1 MFFFFNRKKVN
12 LSFIIKNKKWEKHIP
27 NIEKF
32 SDKVVAE
39 CFKVLHH
46 PIVRGMEVN
55 IMLTNDKEV
64 QQFNR
69 EYRGKDKPTNV
80 LSFETGDELLLGD
93 IVMSIDTLIRE
104 AKEQNITVKNHY
116 AHLLCHGILHL
127 LGFDHLTDD
136 DANEMEF
143 FEIKILRGLKI
154 ANPYEE

>member
-12 LSFIIKNKKWEKHIP
+12 LSFIIKNKKWKKYIP

-136 DANEMEF
+136 EANEMEF
-143 FEIKILRGLKI
+143 FEIKI
-154 ANPYEE
+154 